1 MHVLDLWTEFQ
12 NTEVS
17 VTLLKSYSTTEALP
31 AILKN
36 LGTIKGRILDAK
48 MKFWKSSNRFE

>member
-31 AILKN
+31 AILKI
-36 LGTIKGRILDAK
+36 LGTIKGSILDAK
-48 MKFWKSSNRFE
+48 MKF